1 MSQQIEAQKGQAGR
15 EGIPGAV
22 AGAGLPPKPG
32 RAEPPEGRNAV
43 QESIR
48 YRRRAQEAERRAE
61 ALEAEVQELREGQI
75 ESIASLEA
83 ELAAARTE
91 AGAVRSRLDAVER
104 DRTLERE
111 FVKAGC
117 VDIETAL
124 ALAHQ
129 RLASQEGA
137 AGADGRPAAVGDPV
151 PFVRE
156 LLEEKPH
163 LRAAAAGSPALPH
176 PAEGLPPKT
185 AGARTASA
193 GGPRR
198 ALERLAQQARDG
210 GTKDLM
216 AYMRARRGHVHS
228 NAETLS

>member
-1 MSQQIEAQKGQAGR
+1 MSQQMEAQKGQAGR
-15 EGIPGAV
+15 EGIPGA
-22 AGAGLPPKPG
+22 AGAGMPPKPG
-32 RAEPPEGRNAV
+32 RAEPPDGRNAV

-61 ALEAEVQELREGQI
+61 ALEAEVQELREGQT
-75 ESIASLEA
+75 ERLTALETD
-83 ELAAARTE
+83 LAAARTE
-91 AGAVRSRLDAVER
+91 AGALRSQLDAIER
-104 DRTLERE
+104 DRKLERE

-117 VDIETAL
+117 ADIETAL

-129 RLASQEGA
+129 RLASEEGA
-137 AGADGRPAAVGDPV
+137 AGADGRPTAIEDPAA
-151 PFVRE
+151 FVHG

-163 LRAAAAGSPALPH
+163 LRTASAGGPPLPLA
-176 PAEGLPPKT
+176 AEGLPPKT

-210 GTKDLM
+210 SSKDLR
-216 AYMRARRGHVHS
+216 AYMRARRGHVQSHA
-228 NAETLS
+228 NAMS

>member
-1 MSQQIEAQKGQAGR
+1 MEAQKGQAGR
-15 EGIPGAV
+15 EGMPGAV
-22 AGAGLPPKPG
+22 SGTGLPPKPS

-61 ALEAEVQELREGQI
+61 ALETEVQELREGQTERI
-75 ESIASLEA
+75 TALET
-83 ELAAARTE
+83 ELTAARTE
-91 AGAVRSRLDAVER
+91 TGVLRSQLDAVER
-104 DRTLERE
+104 DRKLERE
-111 FVKAGC
+111 FVIAGC
-117 VDIETAL
+117 ADIETAL

-137 AGADGRPAAVGDPV
+137 AGADGRAPAIEDPAL
-151 PFVRE
+151 FVRE

-163 LRAAAAGSPALPH
+163 LRTASAGNPPLPH
-176 PAEGLPPKT
+176 AAEGLPPKT

-210 GTKDLM
+210 SSKDLM
-216 AYMRARRGHVHS
+216 AYMRARRGHVQSH
-228 NAETLS
+228 TDTML